1 MSCFTTAADTYGAL
15 AVAWILPTADAAE
28 RALCASAH
36 SFRPLT
42 WAAWP
47 VCVSTFFLTAD
58 AGDSVRVSTFFG
70 MCVFLLDV
78 FFDREIVGEILV
90 VKKAVGNGVDVVG
103 CGFVGIILI
112 L

>member
-1 MSCFTTAADTYGAL
+1 MSCFTTAADRDAAL
-15 AVAWILPTADAAE
+15 AVAWILPTADAAGLP
-28 RALCASAH
+28 R
-36 SFRPLT
+36 
-42 WAAWP
+42 
-47 VCVSTFFLTAD
+47 
-58 AGDSVRVSTFFG
+58 VRQHIFG

>member
-1 MSCFTTAADTYGAL
+1 MIVMSCFTTASDTYGAL
-15 AVAWILPTADAAE
+15 AVAWILPTADAA
-28 RALCASAH
+28 RRSRVAQH
-36 SFRPLT
+36 VFFKRLT
-42 WAAWP
+42 R
-47 VCVSTFFLTAD
+47 

-103 CGFVGIILI
+103 CGFVGIIL
-112 L
+112 LL